1 MICDFIG
8 RFAWDLRTQCDLCR
22 YEAVAMMATLGG
34 YLRDAVS
41 WCWNGGARRALE
53 TLDRYLRVA
62 FFWFWFCVGILLAIY
77 SYAGYGT
84 GMAAFMLGSVFFIY
98 AVRRLYRASKAAKVQ
113 IPDLAFVVYAVLVL
127 GVAIHGT
134 GSFTQEHETNFAP
147 LLAALEQYRD
157 TTGQYPDELDE
168 LVPEYVASL
177 PQCPVTGGW
186 SGNGSYYHKRKKG
199 HRLQGTYIV
208 TCVVGVF
215 VFPQYAMYESAHASW
230 MYTD

>member
-1 MICDFIG
+1 MMEALG
-8 RFAWDLRTQCDLCR
+8 R
-22 YEAVAMMATLGG
+22 YLGAAF
-34 YLRDAVS
+34 LWFR
-41 WCWNGGARRALE
+41 NGGAGRAVV

-84 GMAAFMLGSVFFIY
+84 GMAASMLGGVFFIY

-127 GVAIHGT
+127 GVGIHGT
-134 GSFTQEHETNFAP
+134 ASFTQEHETNFAP

-177 PQCPVTGGW
+177 PQCPVTSGW
-186 SGNGSYYHKRKKG
+186 AEDGYYYKRKKG

-208 TCVVGVF
+208 TCVVGLF
-215 VFPQYAMYESAHASW
+215 VFPQYAVYESEIASW

>member
-1 MICDFIG
+1 MMEALG
-8 RFAWDLRTQCDLCR
+8 RC
-22 YEAVAMMATLGG
+22 LGAAF
-34 YLRDAVS
+34 LWFR
-41 WCWNGGARRALE
+41 NGGAGRAVV

-77 SYAGYGT
+77 SYDGYGT
-84 GMAAFMLGSVFFIY
+84 GMAASMLGGVFFIY

-186 SGNGSYYHKRKKG
+186 SGNGSYYYKQKKG

-208 TCVVGVF
+208 TCVVGLF
-215 VFPQYAMYESAHASW
+215 VFPQYAVYESEIASW

>member
-1 MICDFIG
+1 
-8 RFAWDLRTQCDLCR
+8 
-22 YEAVAMMATLGG
+22 MMATLGG

-41 WCWNGGARRALE
+41 WCWNGGVRRALE

-62 FFWFWFCVGILLAIY
+62 FFWFWVGVGILLAIY
-77 SYAGYGT
+77 SYDGYGT

-98 AVRRLYRASKAAKVQ
+98 AVRRLYRAFRAAKVQ
-113 IPDLAFVVYAVLVL
+113 ILDFAFVIYAVVVFVV
-127 GVAIHGT
+127 GVHGT
-134 GSFTQEHETNFAP
+134 ASFTQEHETNFAP
-147 LLAALEQYRD
+147 LLATLEQYRD

-208 TCVVGVF
+208 TCVVGLF
-215 VFPQYAMYESAHASW
+215 VFPQYAVYESEIASW